1 MVCLGLEF
9 GASGWFLGADEST
22 ELWRAP
28 KNPLISR
35 RSPDERG
42 RSMKKMMPMMLMTK
56 IIILFCDPNNFQV
69 CGY

>member
-9 GASGWFLGADEST
+9 GASGWFLGADKST

-35 RSPDERG
+35 RSPDVFQDQPEHLQAAGG
-42 RSMKKMMPMMLMTK
+42 RADEGDCPEK
-56 IIILFCDPNNFQV
+56 FYAGN
-69 CGY
+69 